1 MNTIVNRPVNPI
13 PELLDELEL
22 DIIFK
27 FKG

>member
-13 PELLDELEL
+13 PGLLDELEL